1 MELLWPWVRKV
12 MSPEET
18 KALVMPSRLPE
29 DFIEETL
36 IPHME
41 NCIRFNIKTYTPAEL
56 TQLARGYALYTYRRD
71 TSGNG
76 PLMEYLAEMIKSRM
90 VAFTAIEIV
99 DILPACQTLFP
110 DDTELFDMLTERIKE
125 TINDYSAL
133 NLIGLVRTFAR
144 REIEKKETNQGYP
157 VREILIPRLKEAME
171 RYDTAE
177 VCDIIVAIADS
188 AATDKTINMDL
199 PIMQCVLPELEHRLD
214 DLGETIPLVSHISI
228 AWALARL
235 GIYHEEYLD
244 RLAKILHEKEHVRND
259 ITPRYLVR
267 LIWIYCKCDALEKIV
282 DDIAPVLE
290 ASVAYMGSAQFARL
304 AQCSEQMGKVK
315 DRVDIA
321 KLVNRLESETIEKNV
336 ERPEDADGNFVAW
349 MRDGSRLGR
358 LLAYI
363 HKFQDEFEAGEIQKI
378 IKVLQVAKK
387 GEYRAY
393 LDLLPAS
400 WESQKKD
407 MLHRIAKKREVEEKF
422 LLEEAKREKREK
434 GFLKRV
440 FGL

>member
-1 MELLWPWVRKV
+1 
-12 MSPEET
+12 
-18 KALVMPSRLPE
+18 
-29 DFIEETL
+29 
-36 IPHME
+36 
-41 NCIRFNIKTYTPAEL
+41 TYTPAEL
-56 TQLARGYALYTYRRD
+56 TQLTRGYALYTYRRD

-99 DILPACQTLFP
+99 DVLPACQTLFP

-157 VREILIPRLKEAME
+157 VREILIPRLKEALE

-188 AATDKTINMDL
+188 AATDKTVGMDL
-199 PIMQCVLPELEHRLD
+199 PIMQSVLPELEHRLD

-244 RLAKILHEKEHVRND
+244 RLAKILHEKEHLRND

-267 LIWIYCKCDALEKIV
+267 LLWIYSKCDALEKIV
-282 DDIAPVLE
+282 EDVVPVLE
-290 ASVAYMGSAQFARL
+290 GSVGYMGPAQFARL
-304 AQCSEQMGKVK
+304 AQCSEQMAKVK
-315 DRVDIA
+315 DIIDVQSI
-321 KLVNRLESETIEKNV
+321 VNRLGDRLCSELVVGIEDNVTNVSKMSTADACYILLGLIESGTIEKNV
-336 ERPEDADGNFVAW
+336 DRPEDADGNFAAW

-358 LLAYI
+358 LLAYV
-363 HKFQDEFEAGEIQKI
+363 HKFQDEFEASEIQKI
-378 IKVLQVAKK
+378 IKVLHVARN
-387 GEYRAY
+387 GEYRGY

-407 MLHRIAKKREVEEKF
+407 MIHRISKKREVEEKF
-422 LLEEAKREKREK
+422 MLEEAKKERREK

>member
-1 MELLWPWVRKV
+1 MYFH
-12 MSPEET
+12 T
-18 KALVMPSRLPE
+18 
-29 DFIEETL
+29 D
-36 IPHME
+36 
-41 NCIRFNIKTYTPAEL
+41 
-56 TQLARGYALYTYRRD
+56 
-71 TSGNG
+71 
-76 PLMEYLAEMIKSRM
+76 
-90 VAFTAIEIV
+90 
-99 DILPACQTLFP
+99 
-110 DDTELFDMLTERIKE
+110 
-125 TINDYSAL
+125 
-133 NLIGLVRTFAR
+133 
-144 REIEKKETNQGYP
+144 
-157 VREILIPRLKEAME
+157 

-321 KLVNRLESETIEKNV
+321 KLVNRLGDRLCSELVVGIEDNVTNVSKMSSADACYILLGLIESETIEKNV